1 MKALLLVA
9 HGSRRESSNQEIRD
23 LTARLA
29 ACTGDRFG
37 HVGHAFLEIAEPSIP
52 DGIQQCIDQ
61 GAAEVVVLP
70 YFLSAGRHVAEDIP
84 NDVALKQAE
93 YPNVRMRIAPYLGAA
108 DEVVDLLI
116 AAATPQGGGL

>member
-29 ACTGDRFG
+29 ARAGERFG

-52 DGIQQCIDQ
+52 DGIQQCIDH

-84 NDVALKQAE
+84 NDVTVKQAE

-116 AAATPQGGGL
+116 GAAAAVD